1 MDNCERVEG
10 KDLIQIKL
18 KEIDSKP
25 DENIFTMDEI
35 TEMINTQFYTVFTC
49 NIEELKNLKIDVRQN
64 EERKKQTMIFM
75 TAEYLVFFLLD
86 KKQKVRIS

>member
-86 KKQKVRIS
+86 KKEKVRIS